1 LAFFSILY
9 SIFFISFCYNIP
21 MSIPRYVVIEK
32 RVGETPLEAM
42 EAWRYKQGDAYA
54 DLPLAY
60 AGRLD
65 PLASGKL
72 LILIGDTCKVQE
84 QYHKL
89 DKTYEFSILFG
100 VGSDTGDVMG
110 RLTPSPYP
118 QTLVTKEKLNRVLP
132 HFCGEVKLPFPVFSS
147 RTVKGK
153 PLHTWAI
160 EGRLNEIEIPVQ
172 TSSIHTFALTKIE
185 TKMRAE
191 VVKDTLQKINS
202 IPPVTDTRKA
212 LGNDFRRSDI
222 RVDWD
227 GFKTGG
233 APSDRFTIAHFKTTV
248 SSGTY
253 IRSLAPAI
261 GHDLGIPALAYHIHR
276 THIGH
281 FVPLPLIGGFWRKQF

>member
-1 LAFFSILY
+1 M
-9 SIFFISFCYNIP
+9 N
-21 MSIPRYVVIEK
+21 IPRYVVIEK

-42 EAWRYKQGDAYA
+42 ETWRRKQSSEYTK
-54 DLPLAY
+54 LPLAY

-84 QYHKL
+84 QYHSL
-89 DKTYEFSILFG
+89 DKAYEFSILFG

-110 RLTPSPYP
+110 RLTPPPYP
-118 QTLVTKEKLNRVLP
+118 QVVVTKKRLSHVLP
-132 HFCGEVKLPFPVFSS
+132 YFKDTINLTFPAFSS

-153 PLHTWAI
+153 PLHTWAV

-172 TSSIHTFALTKIE
+172 TSTIHQLILTKVE

-191 VVKDTLQKINS
+191 VVKDALQKINS
-202 IPPVTDTRKA
+202 IPPVTDLRKA
-212 LGNDFRRSDI
+212 LGNDFRRTNV
-222 RVDWD
+222 RADWD
-227 GFKTGG
+227 IFKKGG
-233 APSDRFTIAHFKTTV
+233 APSDRFTIAYFRATV

-261 GHDLGIPALAYHIHR
+261 GKDLGVPALAYHIHR
-276 THIGH
+276 TTIGK
-281 FVPLPLIGGFWRKQF
+281 FVPLPIIGGFWRKKF